1 MGRVSGMEILSCQG
15 LKKSPKISP
24 RGEKNL
30 VFPRDVSRP
39 AGGKVLLS
47 TGPSGNCIPERVE
60 QTIFPVF
67 ALI

>member
-1 MGRVSGMEILSCQG
+1 MADQLPLFQPGGTDYAHLITTGTPGFLD
-15 LKKSPKISP
+15 
-24 RGEKNL
+24 
-30 VFPRDVSRP
+30 FPTALVSRP